1 MTTGYPGRVSR
12 KDQGEIKIPKKI
24 AIKTS
29 RIYDLSKKQY
39 SFLFTFKPSF
49 LYILSQYLLANLN
62 EFYFVSRVGINSERQ
77 NEEKVVFFG
86 LEF

>member
-29 RIYDLSKKQY
+29 RIYVLSKKQY
-39 SFLFTFKPSF
+39 SFLFTFKSSF
-49 LYILSQYLLANLN
+49 FVYFKSISLS
-62 EFYFVSRVGINSERQ
+62 EFKRVLFCQ
-77 NEEKVVFFG
+77 
-86 LEF
+86 

>member
-29 RIYDLSKKQY
+29 RIYVLSKKQY

-49 LYILSQYLLANLN
+49 FVYFKSISLS
-62 EFYFVSRVGINSERQ
+62 EFKRVLFCQ
-77 NEEKVVFFG
+77 
-86 LEF
+86 

>member
-1 MTTGYPGRVSR
+1 MFEQFPRWPLDVNRPGVLRKVRKTGERGDHWLPGRVSR

-29 RIYDLSKKQY
+29 RIYVLSKTQY

-49 LYILSQYLLANLN
+49 LYILSQYL
-62 EFYFVSRVGINSERQ
+62 
-77 NEEKVVFFG
+77 
-86 LEF
+86 